1 MGSGSPGRGRDMSSK
16 KKKGLLSKGKKLLK
30 KLGAVKW
37 FMCSWTTCKASSLC
51 IFFLNT
57 KTRAFMTMQYNFT
70 TPAFLTLTSI
80 ESSGLLK
87 TARKKGFSL
96 NYKKTNTKPKQQLCG
111 IKTRRTWFCL
121 KCIQHLQVLD
131 KSQPLVS
138 FNHMLGKKATINS
151 LIPTSEIIP
160 TVSNLT
166 H

>member
-1 MGSGSPGRGRDMSSK
+1 
-16 KKKGLLSKGKKLLK
+16 
-30 KLGAVKW
+30 
-37 FMCSWTTCKASSLC
+37 MCSWTTCKASSLC

-87 TARKKGFSL
+87 TARKKKKGFSL